1 MIKNEVKGTEGK
13 TPIRKNVT
21 VVDEQGNI
29 IGKTYEKR
37 AKGLIKKGR
46 ARYIDAHTLCL
57 IACPQNTSE
66 EQAMNKNIVIDKETG
81 EVLNIDFAEID
92 ADVKV
97 AVDAALAE
105 AEEAINA
112 ALAEADGEEHT
123 DAAALA
129 KMSALESLA
138 ELTAEKEEKKEAEP
152 ETVQVKV
159 LRYANGM
166 ENWYGETQILLAP
179 QYENGRN
186 VVPLYSTKVT
196 YLLKIVDCYDKER
209 IIRAKPSTV
218 YGEGVVRG
226 LSFVRFTPCL
236 LRGENRFVP
245 EKGASYWVSFEAIGT
260 DGKRYVSSNEREIFL
275 NVQPM
280 SKGSAVAPQGGQK
293 ASSQKSGGGKA
304 PAIKPPQYGGGQ
316 DKDADELAEQIEE
329 LTDQVDD
336 LECLVDDLEGQIG
349 DLEGQISELERQI
362 SEMKEQ
368 GICAGG
374 EKEERKAPRAA
385 GTDRKALHLLLEL
398 EQRLSSSFT
407 ESIAALSKPQSAEE
421 NAAYVEAL
429 TAVTDLFEGQ
439 RLRIRE
445 KYAFLFGDCPGEES
459 QD

>member
-21 VVDEQGNI
+21 VVDEQGKI

-92 ADVKV
+92 VDVQV

-105 AEEAINA
+105 ASQALDAVDA
-112 ALAEADGEEHT
+112 ALAEADEAMEAG
-123 DAAALA
+123 
-129 KMSALESLA
+129 LA
-138 ELTAEKEEKKEAEP
+138 EAGEAMAKIETKEP

-304 PAIKPPQYGGGQ
+304 PAIKPPQYGGQ
-316 DKDADELAEQIEE
+316 DADAEELAEQIEE

-368 GICAGG
+368 GTCASG

-407 ESIAALSKPQSAEE
+407 ESIAALSKPQNAEE

-429 TAVTDLFEGQ
+429 TAVTAAFEGQ
-439 RLRIRE
+439 RERIRE
-445 KYAFLFGDCPGEES
+445 RYSFLFAHPSGESGE
-459 QD
+459 D

>member
-1 MIKNEVKGTEGK
+1 MTKNEVKGTEGK

-21 VVDEQGNI
+21 VVDEQGRI
-29 IGKTYEKR
+29 IGKTFEKR

-92 ADVKV
+92 VDVKV

-129 KMSALESLA
+129 KLSALESLA

-293 ASSQKSGGGKA
+293 AASQKSGGGKA
-304 PAIKPPQYGGGQ
+304 PAIKPSQYGGQ
-316 DKDADELAEQIEE
+316 DQDADELAEQIEE

-368 GICAGG
+368 GIGASAGT
-374 EKEERKAPRAA
+374 EERKAPRAA
-385 GTDRKALHLLLEL
+385 GADRKALHLLLEL

-429 TAVTDLFEGQ
+429 TAVTAAFEGQ
-439 RLRIRE
+439 RERIRE
-445 KYAFLFGDCPGEES
+445 RYSFLFAHPSGESGE
-459 QD
+459 D